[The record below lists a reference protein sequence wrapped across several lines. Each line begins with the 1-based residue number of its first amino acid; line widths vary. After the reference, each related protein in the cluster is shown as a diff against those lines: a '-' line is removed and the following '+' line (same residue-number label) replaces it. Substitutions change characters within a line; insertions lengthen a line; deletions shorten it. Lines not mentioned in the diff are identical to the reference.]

1 MVIEKKRPKSGT
13 LDIDFNGTYNN
24 GGGGGAGGHSSSY
37 ALPVQPAK
45 FGLWLFISAI
55 IMLFSALTSA
65 YIVRHSV
72 GNWLRFEMPGIFW
85 FNTFVLLLSSLTIQL
100 SYFKLRRDKIVSF
113 KILFAIST
121 FLGLLFLAGQII
133 GWNQLRD
140 AGIYVNTNP
149 SSSFFYLLTGAHAVH
164 LAGGIVSLVYVFV
177 KSLLGFYNS
186 RNKLGVELCI
196 TYWHFLDIL
205 WLYLFVFIKVTT

>member
-1 MVIEKKRPKSGT
+1 MVIEKRRPKSGAM
-13 LDIDFNGTYNN
+13 DIDFNGTYNN

-65 YIVRHSV
+65 YIVRHSA
-72 GNWLRFEMPGIFW
+72 GNWLRFEMPEIFW

-100 SYFKLRRDKIVSF
+100 SYFQLRRDRITAF
-113 KILFAIST
+113 KVLFAIST
-121 FLGLLFLAGQII
+121 FLGLLFLVGQVI
-133 GWNQLRD
+133 GWGQLREM
-140 AGIYVNTNP
+140 GIYISTNP

-164 LAGGIVSLVYVFV
+164 LAGGVISLIYVFV
-177 KSLLGFYNS
+177 KSLLGYYSS